1 MKSKQWIGAVLLA
14 LVAGVVPLVVS
25 ACYYRIGLKEYPW
38 FADSEATYD
47 FFLYWKGQMLI
58 LLCGLLALYV
68 AARQLAGKERGW
80 QGRIEGKYFIPLLL
94 YFLLSLLS
102 AVLSEHGDMAV
113 WGGYEQ
119 WEGVIIITAYVV
131 VLFFAIFLLEGRT
144 QIRVFLCVFLS
155 CVFVMTV
162 LSVFQYCG
170 HDFFRTGAGQAVM
183 NFMIKKKLKFT
194 VIIL

>member
-14 LVAGVVPLVVS
+14 MVAGVVPLVVS
-25 ACYYRIGLKEYPW
+25 ACYYRIGLKEFPW
-38 FADSEATYD
+38 FADSDATYD

-68 AARQLAGKERGW
+68 AVRQLAGKERGW
-80 QGRIEGKYFIPLLL
+80 QGRIEAKYFVPLLL
-94 YFLLSLLS
+94 YFLLALLS

-155 CVFVMTV
+155 CVFVIAV

-170 HDFFRTGAGQAVM
+170 HDFSVPGLGRR
-183 NFMIKKKLKFT
+183 
-194 VIIL
+194 

>member
-14 LVAGVVPLVVS
+14 MVAGVVPLVVS
-25 ACYYRIGLKEYPW
+25 ACYYRIGLKEFPW
-38 FADSEATYD
+38 FADSDATYD

-68 AARQLAGKERGW
+68 AVRQLAGKERGW
-80 QGRIEGKYFIPLLL
+80 QGRIEAKYFVPLLL
-94 YFLLSLLS
+94 YFLLALLS

-131 VLFFAIFLLEGRT
+131 VLFLASFLREGRT
-144 QIRVFLCVFLS
+144 QIRVVR
-155 CVFVMTV
+155 CVFVCCVFVIGV
-162 LSVFQYCG
+162 LSVFQ
-170 HDFFRTGAGQAVM
+170 
-183 NFMIKKKLKFT
+183 
-194 VIIL
+194 